1 MSDFTVGGKELAAM
15 LSAAAT
21 MTADP
26 LLPSLAVV
34 MFDTLASGDLAVMAT
49 DRYRILAS
57 ATPAEYMDD
66 DRPAFALSVADA
78 KVLAAKAKAS
88 PTVRLVCEDGTVT
101 AFGAIKGVD
110 WRIGVPESP
119 DFDPNMPVNLRR
131 LIAGA
136 DASMRGG
143 AAFQAGYTESVGKA
157 ARVMGFRRVELF
169 GASEARGTRPTWFSF
184 ADPDPRKGSGS
195 LTGGV
200 LVMPLRLPSGE
211 ADKSPEM
218 GFWA

>member
-1 MSDFTVGGKELAAM
+1 
-15 LSAAAT
+15 
-21 MTADP
+21 
-26 LLPSLAVV
+26 
-34 MFDTLASGDLAVMAT
+34 MAT

-88 PTVRLVCEDGTVT
+88 PTVRLVREGGMVT
-101 AFGAIKGVD
+101 AFGATKGAD

-119 DFDPNMPVNLRR
+119 DFDPNMPANLRR
-131 LIAGA
+131 LIAGV
-136 DASMRGG
+136 DASTRGG

-157 ARVMGFRRVELF
+157 ARLMGFGRVELF
-169 GASEARGTRPTWFSF
+169 GVSQGETGKARPTWFSF
-184 ADPDPRKGSGS
+184 TGPDPRKGSGS
-195 LTGGV
+195 LTAGV
-200 LVMPLRLPSGE
+200 LVMPVRLPSEE
-211 ADKSPEM
+211 ADKSPDM